1 MQTQTT
7 LFRTRIP
14 QKRLTEASGILE
26 QLGLTPGEAFN
37 ALLAQI
43 ILRRGLPFI
52 LTLEYQESASTLLTA
67 AQQAQ
72 VWEETLGEY

>member
-1 MQTQTT
+1 MQAQTT

-26 QLGLTPGEAFN
+26 QLGITPGEAFN
-37 ALLAQI
+37 ALLAQV
-43 ILRRGLPFI
+43 ILRRELPFA
-52 LTLEYQESASTLLTA
+52 LTLEHRDSPLTA
-67 AQQAQ
+67 VQQAQ